1 MSFKRGGFKL
11 SRPKKLR
18 KVCEKPKF
26 ERFGPSGECC
36 SKDTILMTFEEYE
49 VIRLIDHR
57 NLDQIETS
65 DKMGV
70 ARSTIQRIYKEARE
84 KLADSL
90 VNGKNLKIQGGQYEL
105 CERKKHMKDC
115 PDCPAQIRKR
125 RRVKKTNN

>member
-1 MSFKRGGFKL
+1 
-11 SRPKKLR
+11 
-18 KVCEKPKF
+18 
-26 ERFGPSGECC
+26 
-36 SKDTILMTFEEYE
+36 MTFEEYE